1 MYDCKG
7 IKHYLLVTL
16 YDSVSSIYASRG
28 RLRLII
34 FVIIL
39 FVVVSGSGGGPL
51 FREKKTIPC
60 VLSLVAC
67 KCARVQWKALF
78 KP

>member
-1 MYDCKG
+1 M
-7 IKHYLLVTL
+7 
-16 YDSVSSIYASRG
+16 
-28 RLRLII
+28 II
-34 FVIIL
+34 LVIIL
-39 FVVVSGSGGGPL
+39 FVVVSDFGGGPL
-51 FREKKTIPC
+51 FREKKIIPS